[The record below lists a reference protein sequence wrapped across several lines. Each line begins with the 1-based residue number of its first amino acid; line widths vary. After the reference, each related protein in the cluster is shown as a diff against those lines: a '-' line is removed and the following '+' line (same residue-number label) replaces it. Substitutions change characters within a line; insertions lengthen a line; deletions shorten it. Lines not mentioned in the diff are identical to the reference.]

1 MPAFRILLLAVC
13 LHLGLPAF
21 NHAAD
26 VSAEK
31 LENLQYRV
39 SLGIWRQVA
48 IVNLSLKQVGPDR
61 FLAEFSGATQ
71 GLWTL
76 INRWLPERY
85 QTEMLYHQG
94 RLKPLVYREE
104 FVSKGKKVTK
114 EIRFDY
120 QQGVLELWRKVEG
133 QEMVKKWQ
141 APLTGTVY
149 DPLSLFYNVRL
160 GVFGPLPGGET
171 LRLAAIPTPKPWD
184 FIIHFGADTEQG
196 RKVMLTF
203 KEKGSGK
210 DNPPYFLYCNPDGV
224 PNLAWM
230 TVLKFGK
237 LSGTLLGGSV
247 GKLALP
253 PAPE

>member
-1 MPAFRILLLAVC
+1 MPAFRVFILAVC
-13 LHLGLPAF
+13 LYLGLPAF

-26 VSAEK
+26 VSPGNLEK
-31 LENLQYRV
+31 LQYRV

-48 IVNLSLKQVGPDR
+48 TVNLSLKQVGQDR
-61 FLAEFSGATQ
+61 YLAEFSGATQ

-85 QTEMLYHQG
+85 QTEMVYLQG

-104 FVSKGKKVTK
+104 FVSKGEKVTK
-114 EIRFDY
+114 EYRFDY
-120 QQGVLELWRKVEG
+120 QQGVLELWRQVAG

-141 APLTGTVY
+141 VPLTEPVY
-149 DPLSLFYNVRL
+149 DPLSLFYNMRL
-160 GVFGPLPGGET
+160 GVFGPLPSGET
-171 LRLAAIPTPKPWD
+171 LRLAAIPNPKPWD
-184 FIIHFGADTEQG
+184 LIIHLGADTDQG

-203 KEKGSGK
+203 KEKASGQETS
-210 DNPPYFLYCNPDGV
+210 PYFLYSNPDWV
-224 PNLAWM
+224 PTLAWI